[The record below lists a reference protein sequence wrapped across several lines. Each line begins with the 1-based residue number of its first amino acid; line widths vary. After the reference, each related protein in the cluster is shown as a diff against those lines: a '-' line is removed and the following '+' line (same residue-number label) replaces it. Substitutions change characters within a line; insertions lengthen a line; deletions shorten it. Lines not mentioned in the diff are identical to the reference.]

1 MLWKVEGGW
10 CICTHSSPP
19 SALRLQTADL
29 RLSCREHNILII
41 TITSPIPAAS
51 WQHYLHRCTEE
62 GGGRTSKLWTDSTY
76 PLGTTDGSGA
86 VVNCKIIQYFL
97 RIYHNSGGRG
107 EIWSN
112 VQTWNAEERNC
123 EYECWICTVSRLG
136 LLFTAP
142 ITHLLVLLISITT
155 LYTLRSSITQSN

>member
-1 MLWKVEGGW
+1 MEGGRW
-10 CICTHSSPP
+10 LVYLHPLISPL
-19 SALRLQTADL
+19 STQTADC
-29 RLSCREHNILII
+29 RLETELQRTQHPHYHHHL
-41 TITSPIPAAS
+41 PLPAAS
-51 WQHYLHRCTEE
+51 LQHYLQRCTEE

-76 PLGTTDGSGA
+76 PLGATDGHGA

-97 RIYHNSGGRG
+97 RVSHNSGGRG

-142 ITHLLVLLISITT
+142 ITHLLAATH
-155 LYTLRSSITQSN
+155 